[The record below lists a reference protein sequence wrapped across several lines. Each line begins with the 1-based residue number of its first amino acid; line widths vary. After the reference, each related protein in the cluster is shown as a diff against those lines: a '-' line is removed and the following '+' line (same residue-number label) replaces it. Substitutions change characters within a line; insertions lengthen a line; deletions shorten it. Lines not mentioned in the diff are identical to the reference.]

1 MHVLCVL
8 CALCVC
14 VCMHVNVPATL
25 NFIFLVME
33 GSVDGFLTHMTAHRR
48 EQFLQWVENLPDNQT
63 PAWLGLPN
71 NAEKVLLT
79 NKGKEY

>member
-1 MHVLCVL
+1 
-8 CALCVC
+8 
-14 VCMHVNVPATL
+14 
-25 NFIFLVME
+25 ME
-33 GSVDGFLTHMTAHRR
+33 ESVDSFLAYMTAHRR

-79 NKGKEY
+79 NKGKE

>member
-1 MHVLCVL
+1 MIHACVVCVL
-8 CALCVC
+8 Y
-14 VCMHVNVPATL
+14 VCMHVNVAAILLP
-25 NFIFLVME
+25 NFILLVME
-33 GSVDGFLTHMTAHRR
+33 GSVDSFLAYMTAHRR

-79 NKGKEY
+79 NKGKE

>member
-1 MHVLCVL
+1 MCVV
-8 CALCVC
+8 CVVC
-14 VCMHVNVPATL
+14 VCIHVNVLATL
-25 NFIFLVME
+25 LPNFIFLVME
-33 GSVDGFLTHMTAHRR
+33 GSVDGFLITYMTAHRR